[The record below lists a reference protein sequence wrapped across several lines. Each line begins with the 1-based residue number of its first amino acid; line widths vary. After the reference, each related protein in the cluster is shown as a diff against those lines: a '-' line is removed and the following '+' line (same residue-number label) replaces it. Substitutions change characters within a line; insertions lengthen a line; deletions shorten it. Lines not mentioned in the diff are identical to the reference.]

1 MKRKNFGKIGV
12 IIAFFKTGLHYFE
25 IIDVYVNGIIGAIAF
40 VLLSISFF
48 DRIKDWL
55 KKKKK

>member
-12 IIAFFKTGLHYFE
+12 IIAFSTTGLHYFE
-25 IIDVYVNGIIGAIAF
+25 IIDVNVNGIMCAIAF
-40 VLLSISFF
+40 VFLSISFF

-55 KKKKK
+55 MKKK

>member
-1 MKRKNFGKIGV
+1 MKRKNLGKIGV
-12 IIAFFKTGLHYFE
+12 IIAFSTTGLYYFE
-25 IIDVYVNGIIGAIAF
+25 IIDVYVNGIIGAIGF

-55 KKKKK
+55 MKKK

>member
-1 MKRKNFGKIGV
+1 MKRKNLGKIGV
-12 IIAFFKTGLHYFE
+12 IIAFSITGLYYFE
-25 IIDVYVNGIIGAIAF
+25 IIDVYVNGIIGAIGF

-55 KKKKK
+55 MKKK